1 MSGDIPARGPR
12 RRACRHVLTGRVTAI
27 NMLPVSSRI
36 DPAGDWFP
44 GPPFPTISRAEGLA
58 VGFVASLPGVF
69 VVAMLFGFVVPA
81 FATTIA
87 VAALASGAI
96 SGATFGRRIAAHPTL
111 PRVLLGPALAV
122 LVGAPVG
129 GVAASILLGYADPIR
144 STLVGLLLYGLPA
157 YVVLALPT
165 FLFGISLDRSG
176 RLAALITA

>member
-1 MSGDIPARGPR
+1 
-12 RRACRHVLTGRVTAI
+12 
-27 NMLPVSSRI
+27 
-36 DPAGDWFP
+36 
-44 GPPFPTISRAEGLA
+44 
-58 VGFVASLPGVF
+58 
-69 VVAMLFGFVVPA
+69 MLFGFVVPA

-165 FLFGISLDRSG
+165 FLFGIYLDRSG